1 MATTLRPP
9 ERAAS
14 AERAPRPLLIAA
26 NLLPVE
32 IVESR
37 RGRKVKRIVLCALV
51 GFVALLAAW
60 YALASYQTSTARS
73 SLRGVQDD
81 AQRLVAQQHAFDEV
95 VGIQAESRAIST
107 ALSFLL
113 ADDLQWS
120 RLLSSLQKA
129 APKDVPLTSVS
140 GALRSSTTTTTTT
153 TTTTSSGASGS
164 GSSAAAAQLPGTSG
178 EESIGTLTI
187 TGSGNSKATVAAYVD
202 ALGKV
207 PGLGNPLLG
216 DATLQNGA
224 LQFTVRVDITA
235 SALGGR
241 YTASG
246 NRSGGD

>member
-14 AERAPRPLLIAA
+14 AERAPRPLPIAA

-113 ADDLQWS
+113 ANDLQWS

-129 APKDVPLTSVS
+129 APKDVRLTSVS
-140 GALRSSTTTTTTT
+140 GALRSSTTT
-153 TTTTSSGASGS
+153 SSGAGGN

-241 YTASG
+241 YAASG